1 MKKAIKLD
9 LTPIVLIGG
18 AGLLGYLVFNKV
30 PPFDKISD
38 QISGSIDKVF
48 GEKEDDDSII
58 EDEKGTG
65 QKFIRANI
73 TPPNKTTSGT
83 SGDLDTDF
91 FRELQRQR
99 DLLGGLDFGDEDR
112 VIGDPR
118 VVTPTGSGGSIPNDI
133 YPKLFSL
140 NALGSVT
147 FDSNGDLVVVPIPDK
162 TKDSTITDKA
172 KCVTKCKTNC
182 DILYGNDTI
191 KLFACKLS
199 CDNGCNIVFPTT
211 SSRARTYKA
220 YKRPVKYNPFRFNT
234 RLVNN

>member
-18 AGLLGYLVFNKV
+18 AGLLGYLIFNKV

-38 QISGSIDKVF
+38 QISGSIDKAF
-48 GEKEDDDSII
+48 GENKNDDDDDSI
-58 EDEKGTG
+58 DTTGTG

-73 TPPNKTTSGT
+73 TPTNPTGT
-83 SGDLDTDF
+83 SGNLDTDF

-118 VVTPTGSGGSIPNDI
+118 VVTPTGSGGSVPNDI
-133 YPKLFSL
+133 YPKLFAL
-140 NALGSVT
+140 NAIGSVT

-162 TKDSTITDKA
+162 TKDSTITDKTS
-172 KCVTKCKTNC
+172 CVNRCKTNC
-182 DILYGNDTI
+182 DVLYGNDPI

-199 CDNGCNIVFPTT
+199 CDNGCSIVFPST
-211 SSRARTYKA
+211 SSRVKTYKA
-220 YKRPVKYNPFRFNT
+220 YRRPVKYNPFRFNT